1 MKKLLFCI
9 LAFSYI
15 VWDRSYYG
23 YVEDIEG
30 EKEVF
35 EKKFFS
41 MRTEFY
47 DVFSMRDTDKRL
59 DELDVDERQAVIDFC
74 KYRLGI
80 ITKLASQA
88 ELEQCKWVR
97 PQLPSKYPYTYP
109 PQ

>member
-9 LAFSYI
+9 LLLSYI

-80 ITKLASQA
+80 ITKLASQE
-88 ELEQCKWVR
+88 ELEQCKLVR